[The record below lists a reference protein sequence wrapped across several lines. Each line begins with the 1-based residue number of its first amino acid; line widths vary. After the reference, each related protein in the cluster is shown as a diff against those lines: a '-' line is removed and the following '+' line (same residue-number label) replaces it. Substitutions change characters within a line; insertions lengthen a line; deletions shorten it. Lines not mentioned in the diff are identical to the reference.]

1 MFRLKYM
8 RRKITKISVFLI
20 LSLLFISSFPKS
32 TNAITY
38 KSSDRIH
45 ITNLHL
51 LTDDLYAF
59 GSYISI
65 DGQIDGDLISGAYEV
80 DMNGV
85 ISGSQNIFAYNYY
98 HRGKTDG
105 AVRIFA
111 YSSTIDGYIG
121 RSLLAFTNMIRIGQG
136 SVIEKD
142 AVVIGNAA
150 YVEGTISGNF
160 KFEGGSVHLSGL
172 FNRDVEIVAGRISI
186 SPPAIINGD
195 FTYTAENKINFDTLT
210 GVTVLGE
217 TTWKEPIDDADKE
230 ESGSSW
236 ASIVKTGA
244 FTLGAFIF
252 GIILIHVFKRYTE
265 ETLHQ
270 LKTRLPVAV
279 ASGFITFLAAVASIV
294 LLIISL
300 LLFLIG
306 MIMIKGDPAV
316 LGALILIFSIP
327 LLPIFSFASLSGALL
342 FYTGKI
348 VMATMVGYWIIR
360 ILKSNPAAMSK
371 SQLLLGLIILM
382 LLFCIPYAGTILYL
396 LACITGSGA
405 IILGIRKCRRDNNV
419 SETVVSTEKQL
430 PDTSNQ

>member
-1 MFRLKYM
+1 M
-8 RRKITKISVFLI
+8 
-20 LSLLFISSFPKS
+20 
-32 TNAITY
+32 
-38 KSSDRIH
+38 
-45 ITNLHL
+45 
-51 LTDDLYAF
+51 
-59 GSYISI
+59 
-65 DGQIDGDLISGAYEV
+65 
-80 DMNGV
+80 
-85 ISGSQNIFAYNYY
+85 
-98 HRGKTDG
+98 
-105 AVRIFA
+105 
-111 YSSTIDGYIG
+111 
-121 RSLLAFTNMIRIGQG
+121 
-136 SVIEKD
+136 
-142 AVVIGNAA
+142 
-150 YVEGTISGNF
+150 
-160 KFEGGSVHLSGL
+160 
-172 FNRDVEIVAGRISI
+172 
-186 SPPAIINGD
+186 
-195 FTYTAENKINFDTLT
+195 
-210 GVTVLGE
+210 
-217 TTWKEPIDDADKE
+217 
-230 ESGSSW
+230 
-236 ASIVKTGA
+236 
-244 FTLGAFIF
+244 
-252 GIILIHVFKRYTE
+252 
-265 ETLHQ
+265 
-270 LKTRLPVAV
+270 AV